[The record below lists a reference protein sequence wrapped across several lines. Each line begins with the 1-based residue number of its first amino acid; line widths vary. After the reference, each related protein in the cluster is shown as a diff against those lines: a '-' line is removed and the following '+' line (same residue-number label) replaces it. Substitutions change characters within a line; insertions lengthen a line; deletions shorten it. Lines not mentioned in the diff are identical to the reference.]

1 MRGAWCDPDHEMNK
15 AKIMVDGHSVRSAPA
30 FSIDRPAAVSAA
42 FVALGGFF
50 AMHDTGEGWDGAL
63 MVMLGVA
70 SQYLLTAD
78 RPPAAGRWF
87 VTGRMSILIAIQVAI
102 LGSWLAS
109 LLADPIVARLVLL
122 SALLFNGIVFGWAV
136 NMTISNRRARALA
149 KALEDHRRGAN
160 R

>member
-1 MRGAWCDPDHEMNK
+1 MIDA
-15 AKIMVDGHSVRSAPA
+15 HSSRCAPG

-42 FVALGGFF
+42 LVALGGFF
-50 AMHDTGEGWDGAL
+50 AMHDAGEGCDGAL

-78 RPPAAGRWF
+78 RPPFVGPRF

-122 SALLFNGIVFGWAV
+122 GALLFNGIVLGWAV
-136 NMTISNRRARALA
+136 NMTISNRRGRALA
-149 KALEDHRRGAN
+149 KALEDNRRGA
-160 R
+160 RR

>member
-1 MRGAWCDPDHEMNK
+1 MIDA
-15 AKIMVDGHSVRSAPA
+15 HSARCAPG
-30 FSIDRPAAVSAA
+30 FSIDRPAALSAA
-42 FVALGGFF
+42 FVALGGYF

-109 LLADPIVARLVLL
+109 LLGDPIIARLVLL
-122 SALLFNGIVFGWAV
+122 VAILFNGIVFGWAV
-136 NMTISNRRARALA
+136 NMTINNRRARALA
-149 KALEDHRRGAN
+149 KAIEENRRGAS